1 MMRCIIRLKNH
12 HIFVFKHIPLPVLYY
27 LLTLLI
33 GVFWRLK
40 EIPDL
45 QVLPDL
51 LDQQGRPD
59 QQGLQALRVLIQQ

>member
-1 MMRCIIRLKNH
+1 MKNH

-51 LDQQGRPD
+51 LDLQVLPD
-59 QQGLQALRVLIQQ
+59 QQALPVLRVLIQQ